1 MWLVATVTTASPTQR
16 LRFKGRGSLFPS
28 GTFGGG
34 TVEIFFVSIH
44 PATGAE
50 TVSTTSA
57 YSIDGTTIKTADLP
71 SGEYNVVLTGSTG
84 GSVTLFYSDQKDLV
98 RS

>member
-1 MWLVATVTTASPTQR
+1 MWQIGTVTTASPTQR

-34 TVEIFFVSIH
+34 TVEIFFVSINT
-44 PATGAE
+44 ATGAE
-50 TVSTTSA
+50 TVSASSA
-57 YSIDGTTIKTADLP
+57 YSIDGTDIKTADLP
-71 SGEYNVVLTGSTG
+71 SGEYDIVLTGSTG

>member
-1 MWLVATVTTASPTQR
+1 MWQTATVTTASPTQR

-34 TVEIFFVSIH
+34 TVEIFFVSRNTQ
-44 PATGAE
+44 TGAE
-50 TVSTTSA
+50 TTSSTSA
-57 YSIDGTTIKTADLP
+57 YSIDGTDVKTADLP
-71 SGEYNVVLTGSTG
+71 AGEYSIVLTGSTG
-84 GSVTLFYSDQKDLV
+84 GSVTLFYSDQMDLV

>member
-1 MWLVATVTTASPTQR
+1 MYDFATVTTASPTKR

-34 TVEIFFVSIH
+34 TVEVFFVSRNT
-44 PATGAE
+44 ATGVE
-50 TVSTTSA
+50 TISSTSA

-71 SGEYNVVLTGSTG
+71 SGEYSIVLTGSTG
-84 GSVTLFYSDQKDLV
+84 GSVNLFYSDQNDLV